1 MTEFELML
9 IEEIQNNHADIIN
22 SIERLENMLVSHL
35 NNFAAGIK
43 FLQYGVAL
51 FLLIIAIKFLW
62 KIIAQW
68 FFGGI

>member
-9 IEEIQNNHADIIN
+9 VEEIQNNHADIIN
-22 SIERLENMLVSHL
+22 SIERIEDILVSHL
-35 NNFAAGIK
+35 NNLATGIK

-51 FLLIIAIKFLW
+51 FMLIIAVKFLW